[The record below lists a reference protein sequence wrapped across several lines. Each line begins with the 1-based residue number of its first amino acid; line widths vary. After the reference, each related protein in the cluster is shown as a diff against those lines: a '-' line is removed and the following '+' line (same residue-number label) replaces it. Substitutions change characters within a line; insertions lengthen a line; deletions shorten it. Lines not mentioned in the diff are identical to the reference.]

1 MSRSASIQ
9 KAKTETFDVCII
21 GGGITGAGILNKA
34 VERGWKG
41 ILIDKNDFASG
52 TSSRS
57 SKMIHGGLRYL
68 KMLQFGLVR
77 EALQERE
84 HLLLRYPHLVRPL
97 PFIMP
102 SYKSKFDLGLLSFV
116 IRFYGKLAGKS
127 VLPKSKK
134 LSPNE
139 VEQHLPGFNRRN
151 LKGGVLYWDG
161 WTNDAMLTIHA
172 LNDAANEGATV
183 LNYVEAMKFDKGEPN
198 TGLLTCLDRIT
209 NEEVRINAKVFI
221 NATGVWTDD
230 VLNKTTGVKQKAMK
244 PSKGVHLVVS
254 NKKVPSDKVAIVES
268 GAGDKRYLY
277 SFPWEHGLT
286 VLGNTDTEYNGS
298 ADKLETTEEDVNY
311 VLHAFNKSF
320 PDANIT
326 RQDIVS
332 VYAGLRPMLDDESE
346 KGAYS
351 RSREYR
357 IWWSSKHL
365 LNIAG
370 GKLTSFLSMGQHCV
384 EVAAERISLPL
395 TAKQTVQ
402 PEALDIA
409 KALNSIF
416 KEDNSLTRKLFDSI
430 SVTAADVVL
439 HTRFLFAEK
448 VEDVLTRRTAVTYA
462 LKNFDED
469 AVQET
474 ARIMA
479 KELKKEEYWITE
491 QVKAYYEHWKEY
503 HPGFLTTK

>member
-1 MSRSASIQ
+1 MSRSASIA
-9 KAKTETFDVCII
+9 KAKGETFDVCII

-34 VERGWKG
+34 IERGWKT

-77 EALQERE
+77 EALLERE
-84 HLLLRYPHLVRPL
+84 QLLLRYPHLVRPL

-127 VLPKSKK
+127 ILPKSKK
-134 LSPNE
+134 LSAAE
-139 VEQHLPGFNRRN
+139 VGEHLPGFNQSN
-151 LKGGVLYWDG
+151 LQGGVLYWDG
-161 WTNDAMLTIHA
+161 WTNDALLTIHA
-172 LNDAANEGATV
+172 LSDAANQGATV
-183 LNYVEAMKFDKGEPN
+183 LNYVEAKKFSNAGGN
-198 TGLLTCLDRIT
+198 QTLLTCLDKSS
-209 NEEVRINAKVFI
+209 NESIDIKASVFI

-230 VLNKTTGVKQKAMK
+230 VLSQTMGAEKKVMK
-244 PSKGVHLVVS
+244 PSKGVHVVVS
-254 NKKVPSDKVAIVES
+254 NKKVASENVAIVQS
-268 GAGDKRYLY
+268 GTADKRYLY

-298 ADKLETTEEDVNY
+298 ADKIETTEEDVNY
-311 VLHAFNKSF
+311 ILNAFNKSF
-320 PDANIT
+320 PEAKIT
-326 RQDIVS
+326 KQDVVS
-332 VYAGLRPMLDDESE
+332 VYAGLRPMLDDETDN
-346 KGAYS
+346 GAYS

-357 IWWSSKHL
+357 IWWSNNHL

-384 EVAAERISLPL
+384 AVAAEKLPQSSN
-395 TAKQTVQ
+395 TGQTVQ
-402 PEALDIA
+402 PEALDTS
-409 KALNSIF
+409 KALEEIL
-416 KEDNSLTRKLFDSI
+416 KEDNTLSRKLFDGL
-430 SVTAADVVL
+430 SVTAAHVVL

-462 LKNFDED
+462 LKTFDEP
-469 AVQET
+469 AVEET

-479 KELKKEEYWITE
+479 KELGKNDNWISE
-491 QVKAYYEHWKEY
+491 QVKQYHEHWKEY
-503 HPGFLTTK
+503 HPDFLNR